1 MSPQQLTLARRR
13 LWLGI
18 SNVGFW
24 VLAAGSGLYCMT
36 TAGKTTFD
44 LRALAMIG
52 LVALALQAVFDF
64 IGGLGLMPEPRPTVS
79 EFLRRW
85 IRGVLGH
92 TLVLASVG
100 LLSYASFQFSGGFC
114 LAILLATA
122 GLSLARQL
130 LLQAI
135 GGVATKAIAHRDET
149 IFAATATDPAFT
161 GGLVGM
167 GRRAKSLL
175 PARWLET
182 LPVAE
187 VAAESSRRRWQMENG
202 WPRRAFVLILG
213 WNLLGAYL
221 GSLVFQWAGRT
232 PAEALL
238 GHCCWMTLW
247 AFGGLLLLPAASRAA
262 VFATD
267 RAAADS
273 GHDPRDWIARFP
285 NLVGED
291 GHPNP
296 HLQTIFYPIPSAA
309 LRLRQL
315 EKAYLG
321 SVPGNLARNNLY
333 YSWATLTLFGRAVH
347 CNLGRPT
354 LWVFPPSA

>member
-24 VLAAGSGLYCMT
+24 VLAAGSGLYWLT
-36 TAGKTTFD
+36 TAGKTTLD
-44 LRALAMIG
+44 LRALATIG

-64 IGGLGLMPEPRPTVS
+64 IGGVAFMPEPRPTVS

-85 IRGVLGH
+85 FRGVLGH
-92 TLVLASVG
+92 TLVLVSVG
-100 LLSYASFQFSGGFC
+100 LLSYASFQFTGGFC

-122 GLSLARQL
+122 GLALARRQL
-130 LLQAI
+130 LRAI
-135 GGVATKAIAHRDET
+135 GGVPTKAIAHRGET
-149 IFAATATDPAFT
+149 IFTATATDPAFT
-161 GGLVGM
+161 GGLVGI
-167 GRRAKSLL
+167 GRRIKSLL

-182 LPVAE
+182 LPAAE
-187 VAAESSRRRWQMENG
+187 VTAESSRRRWQSENG
-202 WPRRAFVLILG
+202 WPRRAFVLLLG
-213 WNLLGAYL
+213 WNLLGAYV

-238 GHCCWMTLW
+238 GHSCWMTLW
-247 AFGGLLLLPAASRAA
+247 AFGGLLLLPAPSRAA
-262 VFATD
+262 VFAAD
-267 RAAADS
+267 RASADS

-291 GHPNP
+291 GNP
-296 HLQTIFYPIPSAA
+296 DPRIQTIFYPIPSAA

-315 EKAYLG
+315 EKGYLG
-321 SVPGNLARNNLY
+321 FVPGNLARNNLY
-333 YSWATLTLFGRAVH
+333 YSWATLTLLGRAVH
-347 CNLGRPT
+347 CNVGRPE